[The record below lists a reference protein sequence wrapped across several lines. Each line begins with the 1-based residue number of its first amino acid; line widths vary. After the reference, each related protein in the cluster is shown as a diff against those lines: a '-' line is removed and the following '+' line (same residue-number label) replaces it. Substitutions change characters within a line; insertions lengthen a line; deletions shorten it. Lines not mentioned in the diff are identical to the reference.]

1 MYSEG
6 NGKRNRKNLGIQIIG
21 GGPETNNDKFGAS
34 VLDGGIT
41 PTNISPLFQKKR
53 HLGGQNVVVFDRD
66 SNNNNCE
73 TPQDGR
79 SHANLSTFHFQKL
92 LINGGGNI
100 TPGLKPSTFG
110 LNPNF

>member
-6 NGKRNRKNLGIQIIG
+6 NGKRNRKALGIQIIG
-21 GGPETNNDKFGAS
+21 GGPETNNDNNGAS
-34 VLDGGIT
+34 VLEGGIT

-53 HLGGQNVVVFDRD
+53 HLGGQNVVFDRD

-79 SHANLSTFHFQKL
+79 SQANLNSFQFNKL
-92 LINGGGNI
+92 LIMGGN
-100 TPGLKPSTFG
+100 TPGLKPSSFSG
-110 LNPNF
+110 LNSAF